1 MLPTFGCLAW
11 VHVPKMKRKK
21 LDDPAIPAIFVGYN
35 EEHKGWKFIS
45 PKHNP
50 TVFWSNAAKFLEN
63 KSWDECTEVTL
74 GYDMDPE
81 YHMEDI
87 EDIRYTEQDIH
98 DEEQ

>member
-1 MLPTFGCLAW
+1 
-11 VHVPKMKRKK
+11 MKRKK